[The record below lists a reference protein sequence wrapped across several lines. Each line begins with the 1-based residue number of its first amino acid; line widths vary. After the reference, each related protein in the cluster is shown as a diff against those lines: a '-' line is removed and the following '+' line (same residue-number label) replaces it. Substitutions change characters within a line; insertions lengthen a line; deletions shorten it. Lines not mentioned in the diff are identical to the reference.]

1 MWAFFCHIFDT
12 ILTQIWH
19 NRGILLAIN
28 WQDFADISSHNCI
41 RQWVVYCH
49 NQGVKTMQIKTQ
61 DGMASVASAGVGGS
75 ALGVGIGGLALGLL
89 NSANNGNGVLGG
101 LFGGGSNQT
110 NTLMSELA
118 KEKAERFAEKT
129 GAEIYNAMFSQY
141 KELAQAT
148 TNIDKRVS
156 ALEVAGPLREQLLN
170 QRIDCCCNSM
180 SAGLAALQA
189 TVANITK
196 TIVPITSVCP
206 APMPEFNSFVVPTA
220 PATGA

>member
-1 MWAFFCHIFDT
+1 
-12 ILTQIWH
+12 
-19 NRGILLAIN
+19 
-28 WQDFADISSHNCI
+28 
-41 RQWVVYCH
+41 
-49 NQGVKTMQIKTQ
+49 MQIKTQ
-61 DGMASVASAGVGGS
+61 DGVQDVAGGGTT
-75 ALGVGIGGLALGLL
+75 ALGIIGT
-89 NSANNGNGVLGG
+89 VLGG
-101 LFGGGSNQT
+101 AAVASNSGLLGNLLGGGSTNQT
-110 NTLMSELA
+110 NVLMSELA

-156 ALEVAGPLREQLLN
+156 ALEVAGPLREELVN

-180 SAGLAALQA
+180 NAGLSALQA

-206 APMPEFNSFVVPTA
+206 QPMPQYNSWTAPTA
-220 PATGA
+220 PAAGA

>member
-1 MWAFFCHIFDT
+1 
-12 ILTQIWH
+12 
-19 NRGILLAIN
+19 
-28 WQDFADISSHNCI
+28 
-41 RQWVVYCH
+41 
-49 NQGVKTMQIKTQ
+49 MQIKTQ
-61 DGMASVASAGVGGS
+61 DGMASVASAGVGG
-75 ALGVGIGGLALGLL
+75 AGLGLGIGGVALGLL
-89 NSANNGNGVLGG
+89 NGANNGNGLLGG

-129 GAEIYNAMFSQY
+129 GSEIYNAMFAQY

-148 TNIDKRVS
+148 TGIDKRVS

-180 SAGLAALQA
+180 SAGLSALQN

-206 APMPEFNSFVVPTA
+206 APMPQYNSFVVPTTDTT
-220 PATGA
+220 TGA

>member
-1 MWAFFCHIFDT
+1 M
-12 ILTQIWH
+12 
-19 NRGILLAIN
+19 
-28 WQDFADISSHNCI
+28 
-41 RQWVVYCH
+41 VYCH
-49 NQGVKTMQIKTQ
+49 NQGVKNMQIKTQ
-61 DGMASVASAGVGGS
+61 DGHENVASAGVGNT
-75 ALGVGIGGLALGLL
+75 ALGLSIGAL
-89 NSANNGNGVLGG
+89 GLTALGGNGILGN
-101 LFGGGSNQT
+101 LFGGGN
-110 NTLMSELA
+110 NNCNALMSELA
-118 KEKAERFAEKT
+118 REKAERFAEKT
-129 GAEIYNAMFSQY
+129 GSEIYNAMFSQY

-180 SAGLAALQA
+180 SAGLAALQN

>member
-1 MWAFFCHIFDT
+1 
-12 ILTQIWH
+12 
-19 NRGILLAIN
+19 
-28 WQDFADISSHNCI
+28 
-41 RQWVVYCH
+41 
-49 NQGVKTMQIKTQ
+49 MQIKTQ